1 MTPSPIAP
9 RVVSL
14 WPSWKSSAA
23 RRPIGWPADWG
34 CKEKLSGW
42 GCSFCVLFF
51 DGDMW
56 WPHMLHEPCT
66 TNLTSCPPGHALLF
80 LHRAMPM
87 SPYQRAKRAFV
98 RVLIGLASSYSV
110 VVGVNRDSDDDT
122 IHMAY
127 RRVVRRVHPDKGGA
141 VADAQQLQAAKD
153 DWDAARKPI
162 RRRGR
167 LQRQEPPHPTVQPI
181 IWELLQPSS
190 AVAGKK
196 FHRCRL
202 QVCVGED
209 GGGEQPHTRGRQSP
223 SRSWRAP
230 IALCRY
236 VGRG

>member
-1 MTPSPIAP
+1 
-9 RVVSL
+9 
-14 WPSWKSSAA
+14 
-23 RRPIGWPADWG
+23 
-34 CKEKLSGW
+34 
-42 GCSFCVLFF
+42 
-51 DGDMW
+51 
-56 WPHMLHEPCT
+56 
-66 TNLTSCPPGHALLF
+66 
-80 LHRAMPM
+80 M

-181 IWELLQPSS
+181 
-190 AVAGKK
+190 V
-196 FHRCRL
+196 
-202 QVCVGED
+202 
-209 GGGEQPHTRGRQSP
+209 
-223 SRSWRAP
+223 
-230 IALCRY
+230 
-236 VGRG
+236 

>member
-1 MTPSPIAP
+1 
-9 RVVSL
+9 
-14 WPSWKSSAA
+14 
-23 RRPIGWPADWG
+23 
-34 CKEKLSGW
+34 
-42 GCSFCVLFF
+42 
-51 DGDMW
+51 
-56 WPHMLHEPCT
+56 MLHEPCT
-66 TNLTSCPPGHALLF
+66 ANLTSCPPGHALLF

-181 IWELLQPSS
+181 IWELLQP
-190 AVAGKK
+190 
-196 FHRCRL
+196 
-202 QVCVGED
+202 
-209 GGGEQPHTRGRQSP
+209 
-223 SRSWRAP
+223 
-230 IALCRY
+230 
-236 VGRG
+236 

>member
-1 MTPSPIAP
+1 MSSLGWIWEGLGGGLGEGAGHFSPSAREVSVALPPGVSPHGSGCGDGSIAH
-9 RVVSL
+9 RSSRGTIVAVLEVFRCKKADRLAGRLGLQRKNFLAGDVV
-14 WPSWKSSAA
+14 
-23 RRPIGWPADWG
+23 
-34 CKEKLSGW
+34 
-42 GCSFCVLFF
+42 FCVLFF

-56 WPHMLHEPCT
+56 WPRMLHEPCA
-66 TNLTSCPPGHALLF
+66 TNLPPCPPGHALLF

-141 VADAQQLQAAKD
+141 VADAQQLHAAKD

-167 LQRQEPPHPTVQPI
+167 LPRQEPPHPTVQPI
-181 IWELLQPSS
+181 
-190 AVAGKK
+190 V
-196 FHRCRL
+196 
-202 QVCVGED
+202 
-209 GGGEQPHTRGRQSP
+209 
-223 SRSWRAP
+223 
-230 IALCRY
+230 
-236 VGRG
+236 